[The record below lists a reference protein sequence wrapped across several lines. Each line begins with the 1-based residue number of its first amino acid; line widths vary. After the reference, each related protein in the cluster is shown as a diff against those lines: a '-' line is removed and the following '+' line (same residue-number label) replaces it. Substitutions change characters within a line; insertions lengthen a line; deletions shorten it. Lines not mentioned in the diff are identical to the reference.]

1 MTTTFP
7 LRRARGFTL
16 VEMVIVIVITG
27 IIGGMVAMF
36 IRLPVQGY
44 IDANARADLADLA
57 DTATR
62 RIVRDVRLA
71 LPNSV
76 RVSTDGK
83 YLELLLTKSG
93 GRYLSQD
100 DPPGLGAVLA
110 FDPVDAGANGNQ
122 FTVVGNAPAIAP
134 GDFIAVYNMGDNLPD
149 AYGCAVNGSVCNLA
163 KVAAVSG
170 TLVTMDSNPFLA
182 QSPQKFPSP
191 SHRFQ
196 VVSTPVSYVCDP
208 QAGTLT
214 RYSGYTIQA
223 AQPLAA
229 GATPLSNAPV
239 RALLAQKILKNTL
252 ERSDV
257 LPAER
262 VPPEGCFTYEVLKNV
277 PRGLLSIV
285 LTLGAEN
292 SNTGTLRLVQQ
303 VQVSN
308 TP

>member
-1 MTTTFP
+1 MMISFP
-7 LRRARGFTL
+7 LHRARGFTL
-16 VEMVIVIVITG
+16 VEMIIVIVITG
-27 IIGGMVAMF
+27 IIGTMVAMF

-76 RVSTDGK
+76 RVSADGK

-93 GRYLSQD
+93 GRYLSED

-110 FDPVDAGANGNQ
+110 FNAVDAGVNANQ
-122 FTVVGNAPAIAP
+122 FTIVGNPPALAP

-149 AYGCAVNGSVCNLA
+149 AYGCAVNADACNLA

-170 TLVTMDSNPFLA
+170 ALVTMENNPFLA
-182 QSPQKFPSP
+182 QAPLKKFPSP

-196 VVSTPVSYVCDP
+196 VVTTPVSYVCDP
-208 QAGTLT
+208 LAGTLT

-223 AQPLAA
+223 TQPLDAA
-229 GATPLSNAPV
+229 AAPLLAAPV
-239 RALLAQKILKNTL
+239 RALLAQKILPNAIDGTK
-252 ERSDV
+252 
-257 LPAER
+257 
-262 VPPEGCFTYEVLKNV
+262 GCFTYEALKNV

-285 LTLGAEN
+285 LSLGAQN

>member
-1 MTTTFP
+1 MMTTFP

-16 VEMVIVIVITG
+16 VEMIIVIVITG

-62 RIVRDVRLA
+62 RIMRDVRLA

-83 YLELLLTKSG
+83 YLELLLTKAG

-110 FDPVDAGANGNQ
+110 FDPVDAGANENQ
-122 FTVVGNAPAIAP
+122 FTIVGNAPAIAP

-149 AYGCAVNGSVCNLA
+149 AYGCAVNGGVCNLA

-170 TLVTMDSNPFLA
+170 TLVTMASNPFLA

-229 GATPLSNAPV
+229 GAAPLSNAPV

-252 ERSDV
+252 ERIDV
-257 LPAER
+257 SSAEKIA
-262 VPPEGCFTYEVLKNV
+262 PEGCFTYEVLKNV

>member
-1 MTTTFP
+1 MNIYFSR
-7 LRRARGFTL
+7 RRARGFTL
-16 VEMVIVIVITG
+16 VEMIIVIVITG

-44 IDANARADLADLA
+44 VDANARADLADVA
-57 DTATR
+57 DTAVR
-62 RIVRDVRLA
+62 RIARDLRLA

-76 RVSTDGK
+76 RVSTNGK

-93 GRYLSQD
+93 GRYLSED

-110 FDPVDAGANGNQ
+110 FNPVGPGVDPNQ
-122 FTVVGNAPAIAP
+122 FTVVGNVPAIAP

-149 AYGCAVNGSVCNLA
+149 AYGCAVNGGICNLA
-163 KVAAVSG
+163 QVAAVSG
-170 TLVTMDSNPFLA
+170 AVVTLQGNPFLA

-196 VVSTPVSYVCDP
+196 VVTTPVSYVCDP
-208 QAGTLT
+208 QTGTLT

-223 AQPLAA
+223 AQPLNAA
-229 GATPLSNAPV
+229 AAPLSTAPV

-252 ERSDV
+252 GRSGV
-257 LPAER
+257 PATEAT
-262 VPPEGCFTYEVLKNV
+262 PPEGCFTYEVLKNV

-285 LTLGAEN
+285 LSLGAEN

>member
-1 MTTTFP
+1 MMTTFP
-7 LRRARGFTL
+7 LRHARGFTL
-16 VEMVIVIVITG
+16 VEMIIVIVITG

-62 RIVRDVRLA
+62 RIMRDVRLA

-83 YLELLLTKSG
+83 YLELLLTKAG

-110 FDPVDAGANGNQ
+110 FDPVDAGANENQ
-122 FTVVGNAPAIAP
+122 FTIVGNAPAIAP

-149 AYGCAVNGSVCNLA
+149 AYGCAVNGGVCNLA
-163 KVAAVSG
+163 RVAAVSG
-170 TLVTMDSNPFLA
+170 TLVTMASNPFLA

-229 GATPLSNAPV
+229 GAAPLSNAPV

-252 ERSDV
+252 ERIDV
-257 LPAER
+257 SSAEKIA
-262 VPPEGCFTYEVLKNV
+262 PEGCFTYEVLKNV

-292 SNTGTLRLVQQ
+292 GNTGTLRLVQQ

>member
-1 MTTTFP
+1 MNTSSFR
-7 LRRARGFTL
+7 RRARGFTL
-16 VEMVIVIVITG
+16 VEMIIVIVITG

-57 DTATR
+57 DTAAR
-62 RIVRDVRLA
+62 RIARDVRLA
-71 LPNSV
+71 LPNSL
-76 RVSTDGK
+76 RVSADGK
-83 YLELLLTKSG
+83 YLELLLTTSG
-93 GRYLSQD
+93 GRYLSED
-100 DPPGLGAVLA
+100 DAPGLGAVLA
-110 FDPVDAGANGNQ
+110 FNPVTAGANANQ
-122 FTVVGNAPAIAP
+122 FTVVGSAPAIAP

-149 AYGCAVNGSVCNLA
+149 AYGCAVNAGICNLA
-163 KVAAVSG
+163 QVDTVSG
-170 TLVTMDSNPFLA
+170 TLVTLKGNPFLA

-196 VVSTPVSYVCDP
+196 VVTTPVSYVCDP

-214 RYSGYTIQA
+214 RYSGYVIQA
-223 AQPLAA
+223 AQPLDAA
-229 GATPLSNAPV
+229 ASPLSTAPV
-239 RALLAQKILKNTL
+239 RALLAQKILKNTVK
-252 ERSDV
+252 RSGQT
-257 LPAER
+257 AA
-262 VPPEGCFTYEVLKNV
+262 PPEGCFTYEVLKNG

-285 LTLGAEN
+285 LSLGAEN